1 MTPRAGSVFASSVA
15 CVAVALAL
23 TGGPACSRDSPPT
36 RAALPSS
43 KGSAAASGSAGA
55 GSASTTPAAAPP
67 PSSPAAAAPTA
78 SATDEPADA
87 GCGLSAIAARR
98 PAPKRL
104 IAIGDVHGDLN
115 AARAA
120 LRAGGAIDAKDT
132 WVGGDL
138 VVVQVGDVLDR
149 GDDEQAIF
157 DLFEKLER
165 QAAAAGGALLW
176 LLGNHELMNA
186 ALDFRYVT
194 PGARRDFDDAPGV
207 DPKAG
212 PADAPADLR
221 GRIAALA
228 PGGVYAKVMAEQNV
242 WTIVGDT
249 LFAHAGMTGPWTT
262 QLGLANRSAR
272 CWLAGKGEATPPP
285 VFTDDEGPLW
295 TRVWGGDD
303 VDCDAFKAALGKLG
317 VARMVVGHT
326 VQAAGANSKCDG
338 ALWRIDVG
346 LSKHYGDN
354 PIQVLEIAGDQ
365 AKVVTGPR
373 TP

>member
-1 MTPRAGSVFASSVA
+1 MPPRPASWIVA
-15 CVAVALAL
+15 ALL
-23 TGGPACSRDSPPT
+23 VGGVSCSRESPPT

-43 KGSAAASGSAGA
+43 KGSAATSAGA
-55 GSASTTPAAAPP
+55 SSASGTPTAAPV
-67 PSSPAAAAPTA
+67 AP
-78 SATDEPADA
+78 ATDEPADA
-87 GCGLSAIAARR
+87 GCGLSTIAARR

-104 IAIGDVHGDLN
+104 IAIGDVHGDLG

-120 LRAGGAIDAKDT
+120 LRAGGAIDEQDA
-132 WVGGDL
+132 WIGGDL

-165 QAAAAGGALLW
+165 EAAAAGGALVW

-194 PGARRDFDDAPGV
+194 PGARTDFDDAPGV

-212 PADAPADLR
+212 PADAPPELR

-228 PGGVYAKVMAEQNV
+228 PGGAYAKVMAEQNV

-249 LFAHAGMTGPWTT
+249 LFAHAGMAGPWTT

-272 CWLAGKGEATPPP
+272 CWLAGKGEAAPPP

-295 TRVWGGDD
+295 TRVWGGDE

-326 VQAAGANSKCDG
+326 VQASGANSKCDG

-346 LSKHYGDN
+346 LSKFYGDN
-354 PIQVLEIAGDQ
+354 PIQVLEIAGDRAQ
-365 AKVVTGPR
+365 VVTGKRAP
-373 TP
+373 